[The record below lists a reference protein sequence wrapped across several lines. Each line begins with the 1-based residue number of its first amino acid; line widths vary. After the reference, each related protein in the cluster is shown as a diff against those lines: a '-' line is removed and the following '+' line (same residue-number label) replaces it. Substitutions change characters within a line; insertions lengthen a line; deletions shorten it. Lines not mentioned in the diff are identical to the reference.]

1 MIEQTKDNTNISC
14 DVIEF
19 LKEKEAF
26 SQNVHFATGKEKR
39 PSRRK
44 LILVNTLFAM
54 QDEDTQE
61 IDGHLNINIQ
71 DSDKIWI
78 EYTSEL
84 INLYVDESSIGNFR
98 LEYTTEHLFKVSE
111 NLFFKNLKFKFTS
124 I

>member
-19 LKEKEAF
+19 LKEKDAF
-26 SQNVHFATGKEKR
+26 SQNVHFATCKEKR

-44 LILVNTLFAM
+44 LILVNTLFAI

-84 INLYVDESSIGNFR
+84 INLYVDESTIGDFR

-124 I
+124 L